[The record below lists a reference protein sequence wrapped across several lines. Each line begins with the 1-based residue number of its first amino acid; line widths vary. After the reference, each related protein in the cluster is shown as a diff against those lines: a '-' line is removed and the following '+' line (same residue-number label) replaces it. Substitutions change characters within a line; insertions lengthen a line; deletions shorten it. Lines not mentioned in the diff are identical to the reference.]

1 MSAPASSSSGRSRQA
16 VWLAVLLAV
25 LGGVIWFQFFR
36 TAGSNI
42 AASNTVAA
50 RPDAAAA
57 TPMPAPQVVRL
68 GELNAVS
75 ELGEVGRNPFA
86 YGARP
91 APPPPP
97 RPQGPPPGMVS
108 AVPMGPPVPQG
119 PPPIGLKLTGITTAQ
134 QGGRPMVS
142 LKDPVSNALFQAF
155 EGDIVDG
162 RYRVVKVG
170 TQSVVLSYVDG
181 TGTRTISLGG

>member
-1 MSAPASSSSGRSRQA
+1 MSTPTTSSPGRSRQA
-16 VWLAVLLAV
+16 VWLALLLIV

-36 TAGSNI
+36 TTGSI
-42 AASNTVAA
+42 APASNPVAA
-50 RPDAAAA
+50 RQDTAA
-57 TPMPAPQVVRL
+57 TPMPSPQVVRL
-68 GELNAVS
+68 AELEAVS
-75 ELGEVGRNPFA
+75 ELGEVGRNPFT

-97 RPQGPPPGMVS
+97 RPQGPPP
-108 AVPMGPPVPQG
+108 APMNLAPMAPPVPQG

-134 QGGRPMVS
+134 QNGRPMVS

-170 TQSVVLSYVDG
+170 DRSVVLSYVDG

>member
-1 MSAPASSSSGRSRQA
+1 
-16 VWLAVLLAV
+16 VWLAVLLV
-25 LGGVIWFQFFR
+25 MLGGVIWFQFFR
-36 TAGSNI
+36 TTGSGTP
-42 AASNTVAA
+42 ASNTVAA
-50 RPDAAAA
+50 RPDTAAI
-57 TPMPAPQVVRL
+57 PMPAPQVVRL

-97 RPQGPPPGMVS
+97 SRPGPPPGMVS
-108 AVPMGPPVPQG
+108 GPVAPPVPQG
-119 PPPIGLKLTGITTAQ
+119 PPPIALKLTGITTAQ
-134 QGGRPMVS
+134 QGDRPMVS

>member
-1 MSAPASSSSGRSRQA
+1 MNTPTTSSSGRPKQA
-16 VWLAVLLAV
+16 VGLAVLLVV

-36 TAGSNI
+36 TAGTN
-42 AASNTVAA
+42 APASNSVTG
-50 RPDAAAA
+50 RPDAAAT

-68 GELNAVS
+68 GELTAVS
-75 ELGEVGRNPFA
+75 EPGEVGRNPFA

-97 RPQGPPPGMVS
+97 RPEGPPPGFVS
-108 AVPMGPPVPQG
+108 APPMAPPMPQG

-142 LKDPVSNALFQAF
+142 LKDPLSNALFQAF

-181 TGTRTISLGG
+181 SGTRTISLGG